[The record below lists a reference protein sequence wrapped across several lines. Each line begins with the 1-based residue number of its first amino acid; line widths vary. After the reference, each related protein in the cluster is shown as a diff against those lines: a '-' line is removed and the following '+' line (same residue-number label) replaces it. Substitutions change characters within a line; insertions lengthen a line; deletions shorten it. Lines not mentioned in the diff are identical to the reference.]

1 MINAYLQDSITI
13 RKVTYDQWGSPS
25 TSDVSTLGRFEF
37 KTKLVRNDAGE
48 QVVSSANV
56 LLKSDAS
63 VEHEDKIVY
72 AGKVYSI
79 INIEIK
85 KDFTDRMKK
94 VILA

>member
-1 MINAYLQDSITI
+1 MLNAYLQDNIII
-13 RKVTYDQWGSPS
+13 RKVTYDQWGTPS
-25 TSDVSTLGRFEF
+25 TSDVSTVGRFIF

-56 LLKSDAS
+56 LLKPDAS
-63 VEHEDKIVY
+63 IEHEDKIVY
-72 AGKVYSI
+72 SGKEYSI
-79 INIEIK
+79 LSIEIG